1 MTVCSHREDY
11 VETAPDVGAE
21 LPGQARYVPIA

>member
-21 LPGQARYVPIA
+21 PPGQVRYGPMA